1 MDGGWK
7 DGRMVEV
14 DGGGGCPLGGLDGRL
29 MRRWVDGS
37 LSLDEAKVG
46 VSVAEA
52 PETLVG
58 LFRWWVEGGPAKPS
72 QVKKSDASSYEGK
85 RAKKMICV
93 KVVSRCLGEEMVVG
107 PFQPVVGPTVFSL
120 TSPNLTL

>member
-1 MDGGWK
+1 MDGGGGWK

-14 DGGGGCPLGGLDGRL
+14 DGRL

-52 PETLVG
+52 AETLVG

-72 QVKKSDASSYEGK
+72 QVKKSDASSYVGSGQKNDLCEGCK
-85 RAKKMICV
+85 
-93 KVVSRCLGEEMVVG
+93 
-107 PFQPVVGPTVFSL
+107 
-120 TSPNLTL
+120 

>member
-1 MDGGWK
+1 MEGWK

-14 DGGGGCPLGGLDGRL
+14 DGGCPLGGLDGRL

-52 PETLVG
+52 AETLVG

-72 QVKKSDASSYEGK
+72 QVKKVTLVLMWEA
-85 RAKKMICV
+85 AKKVICV

-107 PFQPVVGPTVFSL
+107 PFQPVVGPTVIFGSSL
-120 TSPNLTL
+120 TSPHLTL